1 MACESASQA
10 IPVFILYQIIIPLV
24 VVNHKEKLRNM
35 NNNRTVVILA
45 VLLLLS
51 LIGLGWFWT
60 KSSRLQ
66 GENTGF
72 ETQVDSLSTLKYD
85 LLDNIDSLQTAYQL
99 IIAKNDSLG
108 VSLEDALQTVAGQN
122 EQLKSL
128 KRQNSN
134 DKKGL
139 LQQINQLRALK
150 SELEGNIGQLIE
162 ENESLRQEN
171 SELTEQVETATK
183 RNQELA
189 DKSSKL
195 ESANLAL
202 QSDLSQLRAKSV
214 RASGFL
220 VDLQT
225 RSSKTTSKSGR
236 VRNLSIAFDV
246 VDVPQE
252 HQGTHT
258 LYLVIT
264 DANGNPIASDNP
276 VRKRIEANGMVAEII
291 AQQAKEV
298 TLEESQRLN
307 FNYPISEKLKRGTYQ
322 VSIYS
327 DLGLLG
333 SSNVKVT

>member
-1 MACESASQA
+1 MACNVDFASHSL
-10 IPVFILYQIIIPLV
+10 ILY
-24 VVNHKEKLRNM
+24 KLTFCLPKQKGQTSSAM

-51 LIGLGWFWT
+51 LIGMGWFWV

-99 IIAKNDSLG
+99 IIASNDSLN
-108 VSLEDALQTVAGQN
+108 VTLQDALQNVASQN
-122 EQLKSL
+122 EQLKSIR
-128 KRQNSN
+128 RQNSN

-139 LQQINQLRALK
+139 LQEINQLRALK
-150 SELEGNIGQLIE
+150 AELEGNIGKLVE
-162 ENESLRQEN
+162 ENESLRQQN
-171 SELTEQVETATK
+171 TELTEQVATSEK
-183 RNQELA
+183 RNHELSE
-189 DKSSKL
+189 KSSQL
-195 ESANLAL
+195 ESANLTL
-202 QSDLSQLRAKSV
+202 QSDLSQLRAASV

-225 RSSKTTSKSGR
+225 RSAKTTSKSGR

-246 VDVPQE
+246 LNVPQE

-264 DANGNPIASDNP
+264 DSNGNPIASDNP
-276 VRKRIEANGMVAEII
+276 IRKRIEANGRVAEII
-291 AQQAKEV
+291 AQQSKEV
-298 TLEESQRLN
+298 SLEESQRLN
-307 FNYPISEKLKRGTYQ
+307 FNYPVSEKLKKGTYQ

-333 SSNVKVT
+333 SSNVKLT

>member
-1 MACESASQA
+1 MNNIKS
-10 IPVFILYQIIIPLV
+10 
-24 VVNHKEKLRNM
+24 NTM
-35 NNNRTVVILA
+35 NNNRTVIILA
-45 VLLLLS
+45 TLLLLS
-51 LIGLGWFWT
+51 LIGLGLLWM

-99 IIAKNDSLG
+99 IIAQNDSLN
-108 VSLEDALQTVAGQN
+108 VSLADALQNVATQN
-122 EQLKSL
+122 EQLKTIR
-128 KRQNSN
+128 RQSSN
-134 DKKGL
+134 DKQGL

-150 SELEGNIGQLIE
+150 AELESNMGRLVE

-171 SELTEQVETATK
+171 TALTEQVATSEK
-183 RNQELA
+183 LNQELA
-189 DKSSKL
+189 AKSSQL
-195 ESANLAL
+195 ESTNLNL
-202 QSDLSQLRAKSV
+202 QSDLSKLRAASV
-214 RASGFL
+214 RATGFL

-236 VRNLSIAFDV
+236 VRNLSINFDIV
-246 VDVPQE
+246 NVPQE

-264 DANGNPIASDNP
+264 DASGNPIPSDNP
-276 VRKRIEANGMVAEII
+276 VRKRIEANGQVAEII

-307 FNYPISEKLKRGTYQ
+307 FNYPVNEKLKKGTYQ

-333 SSNVKVT
+333 SSNVKLT